1 MMVEVEHNVGFNEFL
16 FIKTKK
22 YVTLKTLKE
31 EEIIELC
38 FNDRYM
44 SDLEN
49 KERTTEEESLFKI
62 LSEERQRQWTRLEA
76 IEKRIDRVLLGQDK
90 IDQDCRDIAQNQQKI
105 AQDQQKIAR
114 EFSLNKSKMIHCFIN
129 NGIYSS
135 SNLDAQKQEII
146 TINLNLNYRF

>member
-1 MMVEVEHNVGFNEFL
+1 M
-16 FIKTKK
+16 TP
-22 YVTLKTLKE
+22 LKTLKE

-76 IEKRIDRVLLGQDK
+76 MEKRIDRVLLGQDK
-90 IDQDCRDIAQNQQKI
+90 IDQDCREI

-114 EFSLNKSKMIHCFIN
+114 DQQKIAREFSFLRKQIEDDTLFYKQW
-129 NGIYSS
+129 
-135 SNLDAQKQEII
+135 NLFFDQLRCAEAG
-146 TINLNLNYRF
+146 NHYY